1 MSETSAEITPV
12 REGPASGYPVDTLA
26 EQAKELP
33 DGAAV
38 RLAGRLMLWRRFGGI
53 AFGTLQDRSG
63 RVQIAVQRAVVP
75 KERFTEWTKGLRVG
89 DFVGVTG
96 KMWTTDKGERTI
108 SVEDLTILNRAI
120 SSLPDKWHGMSNPE
134 ARARKRY
141 LDLLVNEVSRKRFLT
156 RTEIVKRIRRFLD
169 EQDFLEV
176 ETPILQAAASGAA
189 ARPFMTHHNALDED
203 LYLRI
208 SPETYLKR
216 LVAGGMDRVYEIGRN
231 FRNEGIDTSHL
242 QEFTMLEWYAAY
254 WDYRDNMVAIR
265 ELIQAVLDDVVG
277 TRVIEYDGVTL
288 DFDGEWPEIDYR
300 EAVYKATGVDLREV
314 RDLPALRAALAGGQ
328 WEELDAPSYAALVDL
343 LYKKTVRPNLTQPC
357 FLVGHPVELVPLAR
371 RSDEDPSRLD
381 MFQVVANSWELVK
394 AYSELVDPVDQRE
407 RLEEQARMRS
417 EGDDETMMLEEDF
430 LEAMEHGMPP
440 MSGLGLGIDRFT
452 ALLTNATTLRDVVYF
467 PQLRRHEGEEETA
480 EDAPATDV

>member
-1 MSETSAEITPV
+1 VSETSAEITPV
-12 REGPASGYPVDTLA
+12 REGPASGYPVDTVA
-26 EQAKELP
+26 EKAKELP
-33 DGAAV
+33 DGSSV
-38 RLAGRLMLWRRFGGI
+38 QLAGRLMLWRRFGGI

-96 KMWTTDKGERTI
+96 KMWTTDKGERTV
-108 SVEDLTILNRAI
+108 SVEDLTILNRSV

-141 LDLLVNEVSRKRFLT
+141 LDLLVNDVSRNRFLA
-156 RTEIVKRIRRFLD
+156 RSAIIRRIRRFLD
-169 EQDFLEV
+169 ELDFLEV
-176 ETPILQAAASGAA
+176 ETPILSGAASGAA
-189 ARPFMTHHNALDED
+189 ARPFTTHHNALDED

-231 FRNEGIDTSHL
+231 FRNEGIDSSHL

-254 WDYRDNMVAIR
+254 WDYRDNMTTIR
-265 ELIQAVLDDVVG
+265 ELIQAVLDDVIG
-277 TRVIEYDGVTL
+277 SRVVTYAGVEL
-288 DFDGEWPEIDYR
+288 NFDGEWPELDYR
-300 EAVYKATGVDLREV
+300 EEVQKATGVDLRVV
-314 RDLPALRAALAGGQ
+314 RDLDGLRAALKDGPH
-328 WEELDAPSYAALVDL
+328 EDLDAPSYAALVDM
-343 LYKKTVRPNLTQPC
+343 LYKKTVRPNLIQPC

-381 MFQVVANSWELVK
+381 MFQVVANTWELVK

-452 ALLTNATTLRDVVYF
+452 ALLTDAQTLRDVVYF
-467 PQLRRHEGEEETA
+467 PQLRRHEGQEEPAA
-480 EDAPATDV
+480 EAEPEA